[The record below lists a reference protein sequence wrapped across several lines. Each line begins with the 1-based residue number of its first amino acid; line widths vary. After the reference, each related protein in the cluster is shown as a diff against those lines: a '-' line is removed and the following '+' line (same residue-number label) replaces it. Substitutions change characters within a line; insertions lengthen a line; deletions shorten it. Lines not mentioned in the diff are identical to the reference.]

1 LHSGGFKEKS
11 SESRTGA
18 IVESIE
24 RFQQSR
30 AVVEDFSSQTLAAIS
45 TDFARLY
52 YVSSLKDANS
62 GRYEH
67 DGLTSLYSENAVQAA
82 LSHCHEEL
90 FSRILETPLRDQER
104 DLHACLGSAG
114 EKYWDVIESWR
125 ENRDF
130 QSMCPEGL
138 PDYLQD
144 LFCSN
149 MAALLAIFSSKKPN

>member
-1 LHSGGFKEKS
+1 LRSGGFKEKS
-11 SESRTGA
+11 SETGTGA
-18 IVESIE
+18 VVESIE

-62 GRYEH
+62 GRYQH

-104 DLHACLGSAG
+104 DLRACLGAAG
-114 EKYWDVIESWR
+114 ENYWDVIESWR

-130 QSMCPEGL
+130 QTMCPEGM
-138 PDYLQD
+138 PGYLHA

-149 MAALLAIFSSKKPN
+149 MGALLAIFSSNKPN